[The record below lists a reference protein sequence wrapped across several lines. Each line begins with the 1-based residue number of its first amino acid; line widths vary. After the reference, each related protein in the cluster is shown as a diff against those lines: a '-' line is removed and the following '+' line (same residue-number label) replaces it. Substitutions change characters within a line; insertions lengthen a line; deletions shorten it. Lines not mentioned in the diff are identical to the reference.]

1 MHFWGEG
8 ILQSI
13 SLFLT
18 QTNSLTDVITDVIL
32 KVLKILFFVTRQF
45 FLVRPNRSIWQYPVC
60 IVQCAPQALSF

>member
-13 SLFLT
+13 SLF
-18 QTNSLTDVITDVIL
+18 LTDVITDVIL

-60 IVQCAPQALSF
+60 IVQRAPQA

>member
-1 MHFWGEG
+1 MHFWGVG

-13 SLFLT
+13 SLF
-18 QTNSLTDVITDVIL
+18 LTDVITDVIL

-60 IVQCAPQALSF
+60 IVQRAPQA

>member
-13 SLFLT
+13 SLF
-18 QTNSLTDVITDVIL
+18 LTDVITDVIL